1 MTVIVSGEDVKRRLI
16 TTYYFTTY
24 FFYYLYYLLLYY
36 LLLDYLL
43 LNGLLFPEPSAPG
56 FGTGHFLFVGI

>member
-36 LLLDYLL
+36 LLL
-43 LNGLLFPEPSAPG
+43 NGLLFPEPSAPG